1 MWGLS
6 VCVWSG
12 GQLTQGL
19 WVTHGQKQPLSFI
32 WLHHQ
37 TSCSSS
43 LLTSSYSFF
52 SFSFF
57 FFFLRVLCKN
67 LMVGGLAFLN
77 LERFSFL
84 TVTISQILGIAKG
97 FNVLYYSR
105 NSRRLL
111 CFFFLARLL
120 PAVTSASVA
129 TFFFSRVFM
138 FGDINNIISYTDVT
152 W

>member
-1 MWGLS
+1 MCVEWRAADPGS
-6 VCVWSG
+6 VSHTRAETASVLC
-12 GQLTQGL
+12 LTPSADIL
-19 WVTHGQKQPLSFI
+19 LIQPSDF
-32 WLHHQ
+32 
-37 TSCSSS
+37 
-43 LLTSSYSFF
+43 LLVFF
-52 SFSFF
+52 SFCRFF
-57 FFFLRVLCKN
+57 AKN

-84 TVTISQILGIAKG
+84 TVTSPISQILGIAKG

-129 TFFFSRVFM
+129 TVFFLVSLCLA
-138 FGDINNIISYTDVT
+138 T
-152 W
+152 